1 MCMQPMPLLEKK
13 FEEEVN
19 NLMKGSVQR
28 QLRKKRPNVFN
39 NVHYKAFAY

>member
-1 MCMQPMPLLEKK
+1 MQPMPLLENK

-28 QLRKKRPNVFN
+28 QPRKKRPNVFS
-39 NVHYKAFAY
+39 NVHYKEFAY